1 MESMVLKERAF
12 TLVLLVL
19 NFLAIMIN
27 VLVQE
32 VRGGEMRWGLR
43 VLFKGVI
50 ETAGMVGIKGY
61 IDISE

>member
-32 VRGGEMRWGLR
+32 VRGGEMRWG
-43 VLFKGVI
+43 
-50 ETAGMVGIKGY
+50 
-61 IDISE
+61 